1 MLPTGIYIPNLKILV
16 SVKSAWY
23 TNFGFG
29 IYGKFGTS
37 LVGIFLTQGLV
48 SVLPQ
53 NGANC

>member
-1 MLPTGIYIPNLKILV
+1 VLPTGIYLPNLKILV